1 MTLPFAEAHVSAILD
16 WNNLDEELTR
26 RVTEAAEDARKTLQ
40 GKLDKWSLSATV
52 KLKPSVGEFRKL
64 AREKLAEITIVKDVE
79 LRTSAAELNKWTL
92 DLRDRLKRKTFR
104 VNVTPT
110 LDMTTLNAKLANL
123 PSGTVKITPTLDPA
137 RFPREMQRQLREIDR
152 LFRFEIPVRPT
163 VDIARFPIE
172 LQRQLRQMSRLFDF
186 SIPVRLDLDLTRAR
200 AGLEAFLARRRN
212 LEVKVDFV
220 GLGAIRNLTI
230 GGLSGDVT
238 KAASA
243 MALLGG
249 AAGAALGAVSALGVG
264 IAALGPA
271 AIAGISTLAV
281 GLNGVKDAFSALSAA
296 DDSAATDTAANAQAR
311 VTAERGVRDAKKESK
326 QAEQDLTRARKDAQK
341 QMRDLN
347 LEVRG
352 GVLSEKEAQLDLAD
366 ARKDLAN
373 LKPGDDYERAQLRV
387 AKAEQSLI
395 ETRYRNNDLAEKQQ
409 ETNAKGVE
417 GSDLVTAAK
426 DRQTAAEER
435 LADAQAALT
444 QAMSGSSSA
453 QDKAAQALAKLA
465 PEARAFALTV
475 QNQVKPAFAELVGQP
490 TQNALFAGSAEGI
503 KQLTDVMF
511 PVLGRGMTGVA
522 TQING
527 LTKDFAE
534 FWKAP
539 ENLGA
544 IESIFSGTASFIGG
558 LGPGL
563 KQATTGLLSIG
574 QAFEPVAAQIGASVG
589 NLAGSIMQPF
599 TDALNSGALTQ
610 LLGQFGPILDGL
622 GAGLQPVIA
631 GFIQIGNT
639 VAPLVGPFFAQLG
652 ASLGQLAGPLGDLGA
667 TFLQTITPLLP
678 VVSEFASQLLTA
690 VRPLLPILGQI
701 AGSLLTALQPAIGP
715 LGQIA
720 QVVGGALA
728 QAITALA
735 PSIGPLSSAFASLVS
750 AVAPILPVVAQVAS
764 GLLTAL
770 APALQKIFE
779 AAGPIIQQMT
789 ALMLPIFEQLQ
800 PIIAEVADKIASALV
815 SAINQLAP
823 YIPQIAESFGNLVL
837 ALAPLLPQLLDI
849 GLSLLPPLLDLFVA
863 ILPQLLKLIDAF
875 TWLVSNVIA
884 PLVIPALKQMADNF
898 GSQLQFAADAVTT
911 ARDVIGGALSKIGEF
926 FTGLGS
932 TASEAWGLIV
942 RTIKSAVR
950 EIGKF
955 LVDLPEVKIP
965 DLPGIPGR
973 GTTIG
978 FAGIGRSMIQWAGT
992 EGMAAGGRLIRGPG
1006 TGTSDSIPALLD
1018 GVKPLRVANGEFIS
1032 TADAYER
1039 GAPLLW
1045 ALNNGWTPSADF
1057 VRMLVNGAPGFA
1069 GGGLVTADELVRFAQ
1084 GVEGAPYDWGGVHWG
1099 DCSGAVS
1106 ALANKATGAEP
1117 FGSRFSTANMDSALA
1132 AMGAQPGIG
1141 PKGSLAFGWFNG
1153 GPYGGHTAA
1162 TLPDGTHFE
1171 MGGKRGNGQF
1181 GGQAAGADDP
1191 SFTDHRHFPPEF
1203 FLGGDP
1209 GTVGG
1214 SSAGSTGRSSKLG
1227 GGTSGAGGSGTS
1239 GSGSGASSSS
1249 SSSSSSGSSGGDAT
1263 DVRVVNWPASWTGA
1277 TAQTAAAASSS
1288 STQVGGSTGAPVIGA
1303 TGEPPIPDLD
1313 IGGGG
1318 PATGIDAANRW
1329 AASQD
1334 WAGKFQDWGIGAL
1347 KSIVGEVSDPFGLK
1361 SLTDQGIDRGAEAI
1375 RQQVNLTQNFYGY
1388 DPAQVA
1394 KETERTLGSRMTP
1407 VSETYRAG

>member
-1 MTLPFAEAHVSAILD
+1 MTQPFAEAHVSAILD

-26 RVTEAAEDARKTLQ
+26 RVTEAAEEARKTLQ

-79 LRTSAAELNKWTL
+79 LRTTAAELNKWTR
-92 DLRDRLKRKTFR
+92 DLRDRLNRKTFH
-104 VNVTPT
+104 VNVTPR
-110 LDMTTLNAKLANL
+110 LDMTQLNAKLANL
-123 PSGTVKITPTLDPA
+123 PEGTAKVNLTVTA
-137 RFPREMQRQLREIDR
+137 AERNRFALWLRAWLAGIDFTASVR
-152 LFRFEIPVRPT
+152 ADLTNAAAFRAQMDALTQDRT
-163 VDIARFPIE
+163 VDVNARM
-172 LQRQLRQMSRLFDF
+172 R
-186 SIPVRLDLDLTRAR
+186 
-200 AGLEAFLARRRN
+200 G
-212 LEVKVDFV
+212 
-220 GLGAIRNLTI
+220 GLGGL
-230 GGLSGDVT
+230 GGLGKNLSVPGLATMATDIT
-238 KAASA
+238 KGAAA

-249 AAGAALGAVSALGVG
+249 AAGTALGAVGALGVG
-264 IAALGPA
+264 LAALGPA
-271 AIAGISTLAV
+271 AIAGIATVTV
-281 GLNGVKDAFSALSAA
+281 GLSGMKDAFSALSAA
-296 DDSAATDTAANAQAR
+296 EDSSASDATAQAQAR
-311 VTAERGVRDAKKESK
+311 VTAERGVRDAKKNSL

-347 LEVRG
+347 VEVRG
-352 GVLSEKEAQLDLAD
+352 GVISEAEAQLDLRD

-373 LKPGDDYERAQLRV
+373 LKPGDDYERAQIRV

-409 ETNAKGVE
+409 DVNAKGVE

-544 IESIFSGTASFIGG
+544 IESIFSGTAGFISG

-599 TDALNSGALTQ
+599 TDAFASGALTQ
-610 LLGQFGPILDGL
+610 LISNFGSILDGL
-622 GAGLQPVIA
+622 GAGLQPLI
-631 GFIQIGNT
+631 GGLIQIGN
-639 VAPLVGPFFAQLG
+639 LVGPYLGPFFAQLG
-652 ASLGQLAGPLGDLGA
+652 ASLAQLAGPLGNLGA

-678 VVSEFASQLLTA
+678 VVSGFASQLLTA
-690 VRPLLPILGQI
+690 VQPLLPILGQI
-701 AGSLLTALQPAIGP
+701 AGSLLSALQPAIGP
-715 LGQIA
+715 LSQIA

-728 QAITALA
+728 QALTALA
-735 PSIGPLSSAFASLVS
+735 PSMGPLTSAFASLIS
-750 AVAPILPVVAQVAS
+750 AVAPIVPVVAEVVS
-764 GLLTAL
+764 GLIQAL
-770 APALQKIFE
+770 APALKTIFD
-779 AAGPIIQQMT
+779 ALGPVITQW
-789 ALMLPIFEQLQ
+789 ADLMMPVFTQLQ
-800 PIIAEVADKIASALV
+800 PIIADVAMKIADALV
-815 SAINQLAP
+815 GALNQLAP
-823 YIPQIAESFGNLVL
+823 YLPDIAKSFGDLIT
-837 ALAPLLPQLLDI
+837 AIAPLLPQLIDI
-849 GLSLLPPLLDLFVA
+849 GATLLPPLLDLFIA

-875 TWLVSNVIA
+875 TWLVSNVIE
-884 PLVIPALKQMADNF
+884 PLVLPALQKMADDF
-898 GSQLQFAADAVTT
+898 GSQLQFAADAVNT

-932 TASEAWGLIV
+932 TASDVWGLIV

-955 LVDLPEVKIP
+955 LVGLPEMKIP
-965 DLPGIPGR
+965 DLPGVPGR
-973 GTTIG
+973 GTTVG
-978 FAGIGRSMIQWAGT
+978 FAGIGRSMIQWAGA

-1018 GVKPLRVANGEFIS
+1018 GMRPLRVANGEFIS

-1132 AMGAQPGIG
+1132 AMGAQPGLG
-1141 PKGSLAFGWFNG
+1141 PAGSLSFGWFSG

-1171 MGGKRGNGQF
+1171 MGGQRGNGQF

-1191 SFTDHRHFPPEF
+1191 SFTDHAHFPPEF

-1214 SSAGSTGRSSKLG
+1214 SSAGSTGQSSRLG
-1227 GGTSGAGGSGTS
+1227 GATSGAGTS

-1249 SSSSSSGSSGGDAT
+1249 GSSSSSSSGGGAAT
-1263 DVRVVNWPASWTGA
+1263 DVRVVNWPASWTGS
-1277 TAQTAAAASSS
+1277 TAQVAQTTAASSS

-1303 TGEPPIPDLD
+1303 TGEPPIPDLN
-1313 IGGGG
+1313 IGSGG

-1334 WAGKFQDWGIGAL
+1334 WATKFQDWGIGAL